1 MYISEYMTA
10 SPITVSGLTSLP
22 EARQIL
28 SEYQIRH
35 LPVIDKSGTLVG
47 ILTDR
52 DLRSAY
58 PSSVAS
64 KEEAIL
70 AYDHVQQ
77 STVAD
82 IMTTTC
88 STLSMEARLDDAL
101 RIFERDK
108 VGAIPV
114 VDEDNKVLGLFS
126 LLDLTSAYGNLF
138 GAGKKGTLYFVIVD
152 DEREGILGELSEL
165 CDKNNVTLMSLI
177 RMDPKKEVAKIY
189 MRVNSQKPDRMVKLL
204 KTHKFRLLLPLDD
217 GA

>member
-22 EARQIL
+22 EARQLL

-35 LPVIDKSGTLVG
+35 LPVIDTSGTLVG

-64 KEEAIL
+64 KEEAIQ
-70 AYDHVQQ
+70 AYERVQQ

-88 STLSMEARLDDAL
+88 STLSMEAKLDDAL

-114 VDEDNKVLGLFS
+114 VDEDDKVLGLFS

-138 GAGKKGTLYFVIVD
+138 GAGKNGTLYFVVVD
-152 DEREGILGELSEL
+152 DGREGILGELSKL
-165 CDKNNVTLMSLI
+165 CDENNVTVLSLI
-177 RMDPKKEVAKIY
+177 RMAPKKEMAKIY

-204 KTHKFRLLLPLDD
+204 KTHKFRLLLPRD
-217 GA
+217 GGA

>member
-1 MYISEYMTA
+1 MYISEHMTA
-10 SPITVSGLTSLP
+10 SPITVSGLTTLP

-35 LPVIDKSGTLVG
+35 LPVIDKSGKLVG

-58 PSSVAS
+58 PSSVTS

-70 AYDHVQQ
+70 AFDHVQQ
-77 STVAD
+77 STAAD

-88 STLSMEARLDDAL
+88 STLSIDARLEDAL

-114 VDEDNKVLGLFS
+114 VDDENRVLGLFS
-126 LLDLTSAYGNLF
+126 QLDLTSAYGSLF
-138 GAGKKGTLYFVIVD
+138 GAEEGGTLYFVVED
-152 DEREGILGELSEL
+152 DGRENIFGELSRL
-165 CDKNNVTLMSLI
+165 CFENNVLLKSLI
-177 RMDPKKEVAKIY
+177 RMKGKKDVEKIY
-189 MRVNSQKPDRMVKLL
+189 MRVNSLKPERIVKLL
-204 KTHKFRLLLPLDD
+204 HSQKFRLLVVP
-217 GA
+217 G

>member
-1 MYISEYMTA
+1 MYISEHMTA

-35 LPVIDKSGTLVG
+35 LPVIDNLGKLVG

-58 PSSVAS
+58 PSSVTS

-70 AYDHVQQ
+70 TFDHVQQ
-77 STVAD
+77 SIAAD

-88 STLSMEARLDDAL
+88 STLSIDARLDDAL

-126 LLDLTSAYGNLF
+126 LLDLTSAYGHLF
-138 GAGKKGTLYFVIVD
+138 GAEEDGTLYFVIED
-152 DEREGILGELSEL
+152 DGRENIFAELSTL
-165 CDKNNVTLMSLI
+165 CDKNNVVLKSLI
-177 RMDPKKEVAKIY
+177 RMETKKDVEKIY
-189 MRVNSQKPDRMVKLL
+189 MRVNSLKPNRIEKLL
-204 KTHKFRLLLPLDD
+204 KTQNFRLIVVS
-217 GA
+217 

>member
-1 MYISEYMTA
+1 MYISEHMTA

-35 LPVIDKSGTLVG
+35 LPVIDNLGKLVG
-47 ILTDR
+47 ILSDR

-58 PSSVAS
+58 PSSVTS

-70 AYDHVQQ
+70 AFDHVQQ

-88 STLSMEARLDDAL
+88 STLSIDARLDDAL
-101 RIFERDK
+101 HIFERDK

-114 VDEDNKVLGLFS
+114 LDDDSKVLGLFS
-126 LLDLTSAYGNLF
+126 LLDLTSAYGQLF
-138 GAGKKGTLYFVIVD
+138 GIEKGGTLYFVIED
-152 DEREGILGELSEL
+152 DGRDNIFGQLSAL
-165 CDKNNVTLMSLI
+165 CDENNVLLKSLI
-177 RMDPKKEVAKIY
+177 RMETKKEVEKIY
-189 MRVNSQKPDRMVKLL
+189 MRVICLKPDKIVKML
-204 KTHKFRLLLPLDD
+204 KIKNYKLIIVS
-217 GA
+217 

>member
-1 MYISEYMTA
+1 MYISEYMTT

-35 LPVIDKSGTLVG
+35 LPVIDQAGSLVG

-64 KEEAIL
+64 REEAVL
-70 AYDHVQQ
+70 AFDHVQQ
-77 STVAD
+77 SSVVD
-82 IMTTTC
+82 IMTTPC
-88 STLSMEARLDDAL
+88 SSLSMEARLDDAL
-101 RIFERDK
+101 QIFARDK

-114 VDEDNKVLGLFS
+114 VDMDNKVLGLFS

-138 GAGKKGTLYFVIVD
+138 GAARDGVLYFVIED
-152 DEREGILGELSEL
+152 DGRENIFGELSAL
-165 CDKNNVTLMSLI
+165 FDKNNVVIESLI
-177 RMDPKKEVAKIY
+177 RIISKKEVAKIY
-189 MRVNSQKPDRMVKLL
+189 VRVNSLNPNRIIKLL
-204 KTHKFRLLLPLDD
+204 NTHKFRLFV
-217 GA
+217 AS

>member
-1 MYISEYMTA
+1 MYISEHMTA

-35 LPVIDKSGTLVG
+35 LPVIDNLGKLVG
-47 ILTDR
+47 ILSDR

-58 PSSVAS
+58 PSSVTS

-70 AYDHVQQ
+70 AFDHVQQ

-88 STLSMEARLDDAL
+88 STLSIDARFDDAL
-101 RIFERDK
+101 QIFERDK

-114 VDEDNKVLGLFS
+114 LGDDSNVLGLFS
-126 LLDLTSAYGNLF
+126 LLDLTSAYGQLF
-138 GAGKKGTLYFVIVD
+138 GAEEGGALYFVIED
-152 DEREGILGELSEL
+152 DGRDDIFGQLSAL
-165 CDKNNVTLMSLI
+165 CDENNVLLRSLI
-177 RMDPKKEVAKIY
+177 RMETKKDVEKIY
-189 MRVNSQKPDRMVKLL
+189 MRVNCLNPEKVVKML
-204 KTHKFRLLLPLDD
+204 KVQNYKLIIVS
-217 GA
+217 